1 MSMIIINFFRS
12 DFLYERMY
20 TWLFKLFKQW
30 LRIQKLYRKAK
41 QIKQNAVERIK
52 GELAD
57 IVEEETGTR
66 PTKFYVL
73 WLNFL

>member
-1 MSMIIINFFRS
+1 METLTRADVLNRLKRS
-12 DFLYERMY
+12 
-20 TWLFKLFKQW
+20 
-30 LRIQKLYRKAK
+30 K

-57 IVEEETGTR
+57 IVEEETGTS

-73 WLNFL
+73 WLNFLLSSQGKADIDIPA

>member
-1 MSMIIINFFRS
+1 METLTRA
-12 DFLYERMY
+12 DFLNR
-20 TWLFKLFKQW
+20 LK
-30 LRIQKLYRKAK
+30 RSK

-73 WLNFL
+73 CLNFL